1 MIELFQNLAEQS
13 KLMVT
18 TFIDTAM
25 QCIEPLKWPQLISKF
40 ANAMPTQQLEDFVDF
55 YFNMKLEQLQNGD
68 NDNQRQKP
76 IG

>member
-1 MIELFQNLAEQS
+1 MIELFSNISQNTRKRAEAMFKIALAQPT
-13 KLMVT
+13 L
-18 TFIDTAM
+18 
-25 QCIEPLKWPQLISKF
+25 LKTVQTLHNYTELCTNDEEK
-40 ANAMPTQQLEDFVDF
+40 EFVEF

>member
-1 MIELFQNLAEQS
+1 MIELFQDLPDKS
-13 KLMVT
+13 KSMIT
-18 TFIDTAM
+18 TFIDTAL
-25 QCIEPLKWPQLISKF
+25 QYVQPLKWPQLISKF

-76 IG
+76 IR